1 MNKTAQKQKI
11 LQYMMEHPKGITPQD
26 AQKLCGSMRLGA
38 RIWDLR
44 HDGHQIER
52 ELVRREYTD
61 RDGEVRRVQFAR
73 YYMAG
78 GVHG

>member
-1 MNKTAQKQKI
+1 MNKATQKQKI

-26 AQKLCGSMRLGA
+26 AIRQFRCYRLGA

-44 HDGHQIER
+44 HDGHPIEK
-52 ELVRREYTD
+52 ELVSSEYTD
-61 RDGEVRRVQFAR
+61 RDGEKHRTQYAR

-78 GVHG
+78 GK